1 MPRHLLPRRPSSLGR
16 GPLPPLAGVAL
27 AGALLTG
34 TLLTGCAPGAAE
46 QDGLL
51 VVRDGALRVQGA
63 DCAGAGNALFLHA
76 GAVLTALDDDGK
88 TVLETALPH
97 GRAERA
103 DAKDYGKAPR
113 IPTVCAFRFPAAA
126 LADGHA
132 YTFRVDGTE
141 IGRTEI
147 RRTDDGLAVVAYP
160 LLGDPGTVAGGGE

>member
-1 MPRHLLPRRPSSLGR
+1 MRHPSTHRLRASSLR
-16 GPLPPLAGVAL
+16 GPLLPLAGVVL
-27 AGALLTG
+27 AG
-34 TLLTGCAPGAAE
+34 TLLTGCAPGAAG

-76 GAVLTALDDDGK
+76 GATLTAVDDEGE
-88 TVLETALPH
+88 TVLEAALPA

-103 DAKDYGKAPR
+103 DAKDYGNAPR
-113 IPTVCAFRFPAAA
+113 IPTICTFRFPAAA
-126 LADGHA
+126 LADGRA
-132 YTFRVDGTE
+132 YTFHVDGTE

-147 RRTDDGLAVVAYP
+147 RRSDEGLAVLAYP